1 MAKQPFGALII
12 HGFTSSLD
20 CVKGLQPPLSALG
33 LPTRMPVLRGHG
45 AATPDALR
53 GVRWQDWVADGEAA
67 LADLLTEVERVI
79 VVGHSMGTL
88 VAINLAADHGDDID
102 SIVLAAPAIQLASA
116 LAPGRPLGFLVPVVR
131 RVLRKWDMPPKRAD
145 PALLDND
152 TNYPWAPMEAI
163 AQLLAFSEQ
172 ARDRLHEVRVPTL
185 VLQSRADTTVLPVS
199 AEIVLSG
206 IATQSADKRIVW
218 FERTE
223 HEMFLD
229 AETDAVIAAV
239 IDYVR
244 ARASG

>member
-1 MAKQPFGALII
+1 MANKTFGVLII

-20 CVKGLQPPLSALG
+20 CVKGLQPPLAALG

-53 GVRWQDWVADGEAA
+53 GVGWQDWVADGEAA

-79 VVGHSMGTL
+79 VVAHSMGTL
-88 VAINLAADHGDDID
+88 VAINLAADHRRDID
-102 SIVLAAPAIQLASA
+102 SVVLAAPAVQLASP

-145 PALLDND
+145 PALLHND

-163 AQLLAFSEQ
+163 AQMLAFSKQ
-172 ARDRLHEVRVPTL
+172 ARDRLPEVNVPTL

-199 AEIVLSG
+199 AEIVLGG
-206 IATQSADKRIVW
+206 IATQPADKRILW

-229 AETDAVIAAV
+229 VEADAVIAAV
-239 IDYVR
+239 VDYVR
-244 ARASG
+244 ARVSG

>member
-1 MAKQPFGALII
+1 MARQPFGALII

-20 CVKGLQPPLSALG
+20 CVKGLQPPLAALG

-45 AATPDALR
+45 RATPDALR

-67 LADLLTEVERVI
+67 LADLLTDVERVI
-79 VVGHSMGTL
+79 VVAHSMGTL
-88 VAINLAADHGDDID
+88 VAINLVADHGSDID
-102 SIVLAAPAIQLASA
+102 SVVLAAPAVQLASP

-145 PALLDND
+145 PALLHND

-163 AQLLAFSEQ
+163 AQMLGFSKQ
-172 ARDRLHEVRVPTL
+172 ARDRLPEVNVPTL

-199 AEIVLSG
+199 AEIVLGG
-206 IATQSADKRIVW
+206 IATQPADKRILW

-229 AETDAVIAAV
+229 VEADAVIAAV
-239 IDYVR
+239 VDYVR
-244 ARASG
+244 ARVSG